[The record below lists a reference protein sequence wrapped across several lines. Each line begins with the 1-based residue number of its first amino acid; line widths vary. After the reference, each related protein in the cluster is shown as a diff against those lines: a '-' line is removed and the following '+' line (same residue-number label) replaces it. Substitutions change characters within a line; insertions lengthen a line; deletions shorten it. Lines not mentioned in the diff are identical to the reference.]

1 VRLPATVAAQHKL
14 ANAVV
19 TNISEA
25 GCELRL
31 VTPFDFSHYLTLK
44 IYPQAGTPK
53 WQIPH
58 AEIIWI
64 QHEWADL
71 KFIGL
76 SQADKA
82 TLQRLCGGFVAFP

>member
-25 GCELRL
+25 GCELQL

-44 IYPQAGTPK
+44 IYPQDGTAK

-64 QHEWADL
+64 QNEWAGL
-71 KFIGL
+71 EFICL

-82 TLQRLCGGFVAFP
+82 TLQRLCSGFVAFP